1 MTTTILDDDVPPPDI
16 TVQLSVG
23 DSVVEADGATLDHT
37 ISLVDDNG
45 DAFVL
50 AAGET
55 ITLSLSYADIDGV
68 DGVEEA
74 DLSTQRTTIT
84 LTGDGE
90 SSSFALSNV
99 VADDALAEGTEGY
112 VVSIASVTGGT
123 NSLGTVSVSE
133 TVNSAEGRIV
143 DETNPPG
150 SPEDPLDVA
159 YTFAIFA
166 VVEGAYVSANE
177 IEETGGVGT
186 YVVLAVDGSGNPL
199 AAEDQPGGDVTVTV
213 ADGSAT
219 RTADYSTDAT
229 RTVTV
234 GTTFTIDAVS
244 DTEVEGDETFT
255 LSLDDGTW
263 TRDGEFE
270 AVEYQGGVT
279 TTILDDDTGPDFSG
293 IGSWFFSGTADN
305 GGIST
310 ITVNEDGNG
319 ASGNITELGVQFNTG
334 NKDGGGSG
342 GTEEL
347 PDGATIKLYIEIV
360 ADNLVDAELTFDAYK
375 NGNKVEG
382 HTAAIE
388 EIDGVSYIVVTMYPT
403 DAAKV
408 NDLNFTLQIVAT
420 QDQVAGSGIMSIDIS
435 HATITLSDADG
446 GGTYAFGD
454 AIEDKDDV
462 HIEYQD
468 GDAPVAIDLDGDGI
482 DYLPMDA
489 GVVFTD
495 EASGESVNTAW
506 VGPEDGMLAI
516 DADGSGTINQSKEYV
531 FTEWSENAD
540 TDMEAI
546 AEVFDTNQNGQL
558 DAGDEAWDQFGV
570 WQDADSDGVTDEGE
584 FVPLSELG
592 VDSIALTYNADSQ
605 TGTAANGDVTIHGQS
620 TVTFNDGS
628 TTIAEDT
635 SFAIQAADVLSDEDE
650 LVLPGA
656 ESAGAVAQRAEG
668 EAAPEANQPD
678 LAMAEV
684 DLMSN
689 LLNDNGH
696 DEPSGQ

>member
-1 MTTTILDDDVPPPDI
+1 M
-16 TVQLSVG
+16 
-23 DSVVEADGATLDHT
+23 
-37 ISLVDDNG
+37 
-45 DAFVL
+45 
-50 AAGET
+50 
-55 ITLSLSYADIDGV
+55 
-68 DGVEEA
+68 
-74 DLSTQRTTIT
+74 
-84 LTGDGE
+84 
-90 SSSFALSNV
+90 
-99 VADDALAEGTEGY
+99 
-112 VVSIASVTGGT
+112 
-123 NSLGTVSVSE
+123 
-133 TVNSAEGRIV
+133 
-143 DETNPPG
+143 
-150 SPEDPLDVA
+150 
-159 YTFAIFA
+159 
-166 VVEGAYVSANE
+166 
-177 IEETGGVGT
+177 
-186 YVVLAVDGSGNPL
+186 
-199 AAEDQPGGDVTVTV
+199 
-213 ADGSAT
+213 
-219 RTADYSTDAT
+219 
-229 RTVTV
+229 
-234 GTTFTIDAVS
+234 
-244 DTEVEGDETFT
+244 
-255 LSLDDGTW
+255 
-263 TRDGEFE
+263 
-270 AVEYQGGVT
+270 
-279 TTILDDDTGPDFSG
+279 
-293 IGSWFFSGTADN
+293 
-305 GGIST
+305 
-310 ITVNEDGNG
+310 
-319 ASGNITELGVQFNTG
+319 
-334 NKDGGGSG
+334 
-342 GTEEL
+342 
-347 PDGATIKLYIEIV
+347 
-360 ADNLVDAELTFDAYK
+360 TFDAYK

-435 HATITLSDADG
+435 HATITLSEADG

-482 DYLPMDA
+482 DYLPIDA

-495 EASGESVNTAW
+495 EPSGESVNTAW

-605 TGTAANGDVTIHGQS
+605 AGTAADGDVTVHGQS

-656 ESAGAVAQRAEG
+656 ESAGAVPQRAEG
-668 EAAPEANQPD
+668 EAAPEGNQAD

-696 DEPSGQ
+696 DDPSGQ